1 MLTTKAFADV
11 SAALDAFERALP
23 PPEILANFAKMSEV
37 ALSALPPPETLANFA
52 KMASEVTRHLSSV
65 ADRAELERRTL
76 PARARATAAW
86 LLANFAKRTLPARA
100 RATAARLENSGFT
113 GSAEFFERAAAHLE
127 DDASEY
133 DYSLAIHFAVGAAEE
148 VARTIAHKST
158 ATLDTAVR
166 LLVGRGQID
175 RRAAER
181 LRIAYVIRNQ
191 TPGAGHGA
199 GGCPREIAAT
209 ALLRSI
215 QGIEALLDAGGMRD
229 APTSHTPR

>member
-11 SAALDAFERALP
+11 SAALDAFER
-23 PPEILANFAKMSEV
+23 
-37 ALSALPPPETLANFA
+37 ALPPPETLANFA

-65 ADRAELERRTL
+65 ADRAELER
-76 PARARATAAW
+76 
-86 LLANFAKRTLPARA
+86 RTLPARA

-158 ATLDTAVR
+158 TTLDTAVR